1 MPKGVKDQKGYAVI
15 QSNELVRYFRHD
27 TSWNIQQQKVYYYL
41 ASLIK
46 GDDEPE
52 TVYQFKLDSMRK
64 TLGMTESGTNYQDIM
79 NILKYLRDHSQWIRN
94 ERGKLE
100 VVSILQ
106 SVEISDTTGNAEIKF
121 HRLIQPYLFQLRDHY
136 TREEFGVLLTFSCKY
151 TSELYLMLLSYFHE
165 YKKDETQVMF
175 KLNEIKERLACKYD
189 RWIDIKR
196 FVIEK
201 AVEEINSFSYRMRVE
216 YEPIGV
222 KNKITA
228 VIFYLKKPESADE
241 AFSHKMI
248 AAQESW
254 KQKHKRGKPKEE
266 TKKRK
271 EAAKKEKER
280 LENEVKE
287 LREVY
292 DFAKVLFDI
301 IQKTAEMLANN
312 PSNEVL
318 AEHEKDIEAI
328 SKQMASLQARLDKLG
343 VPLSEPIELK
353 GGSLKEQIETISEG
367 MKNLQARFDKLEKR
381 QPGQPGSAG

>member
-27 TSWNIQQQKVYYYL
+27 ASWNIQQQKVYYYL

-52 TVYQFKLDSMRK
+52 TTYQFKLDSMRK

-136 TREEFGVLLTFSCKY
+136 TREEFGVLLTFGCKY

-165 YKKDETQVMF
+165 QYKDETQVMI

-201 AVEEINSFSYRMRVE
+201 AVEEINSYSYRMRVE

-222 KNKITA
+222 KNKVTA
-228 VIFYLKKPESADE
+228 VIFYLKKPDPKDE
-241 AFSHKMI
+241 AFSHQMLL
-248 AAQESW
+248 AQESW
-254 KQKHKRGKPKEE
+254 KRKHKRGKPTEE

-271 EAAKKEKER
+271 AAEKKEKENF
-280 LENEVKE
+280 ENELQELKE
-287 LREVY
+287 MFES
-292 DFAKVLFDI
+292 AKGLFSIIEKTVDI
-301 IQKTAEMLANN
+301 LSQN
-312 PSNEVL
+312 PSDEII
-318 AEHEKDIEAI
+318 AEHEKDIAAI
-328 SKQMASLQARLDKLG
+328 SKKTERLQTRLDKLG
-343 VPLSEPIELK
+343 VPMTEPIEPTGNNLND
-353 GGSLKEQIETISEG
+353 QIAIIAEG
-367 MKNLQARFDKLEKR
+367 MKSLQARFEKLENRNQGKK
-381 QPGQPGSAG
+381 A